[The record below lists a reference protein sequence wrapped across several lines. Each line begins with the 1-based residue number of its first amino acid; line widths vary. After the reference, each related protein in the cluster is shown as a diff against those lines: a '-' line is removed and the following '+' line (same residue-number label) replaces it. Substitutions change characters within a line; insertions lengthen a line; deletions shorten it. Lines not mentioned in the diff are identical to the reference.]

1 MSSRGFDLLLCF
13 ENQRLPAGNDIVLV
27 VLLVITLF
35 IFKLE
40 VSKSSLYVIYYEPS
54 YQDNRILLIV
64 YLRKEMSACR
74 SSRCNR
80 NVQHEVKKASVTAA
94 EPSNSK

>member
-40 VSKSSLYVIYYEPS
+40 VSKSSLYVIYYE
-54 YQDNRILLIV
+54 LIHFPIKIIE
-64 YLRKEMSACR
+64 YF
-74 SSRCNR
+74 
-80 NVQHEVKKASVTAA
+80 
-94 EPSNSK
+94 